1 MTVIESLH
9 QLLLRVRSYSPWEVA
24 AELIVIWIAVF
35 AVWRFVEGARGAA
48 ALKGILF
55 LVLVTLGLRLVLP
68 ADSLQRLAYLY
79 DKFLAFAAL
88 ALVIIF
94 QPELRRAMIR
104 LGETPFFRTA
114 PADVP
119 KVVDALVTAAAFLS
133 KNKFGA
139 IIAIERQVGLREIV
153 EGSGR
158 TLNADVS
165 PELLQSI
172 FWPNNPLHDMGVVIK
187 DAKIVA
193 AGVQF
198 PLADPEDVSDTH
210 IGTRHRAAV
219 GLSRVADAV
228 VLIVSEETGA
238 ISIAER
244 GRLNRWLSPEALRV
258 ELMKLLT
265 TAPTQ
270 DAQAALDEN
279 GARLPELPKS
289 VRMKP
294 ASPDKAGGGAAS

>member
-1 MTVIESLH
+1 MFDSL
-9 QLLLRVRSYSPWEVA
+9 QQVFLRVRSYSPWEVA
-24 AELIVIWIAVF
+24 AELVVIWIAVF

-55 LVLVTLGLRLVLP
+55 LVLLTLGLRLVLP

-79 DKFLAFAAL
+79 DKFLGFAAL

-104 LGETPFFRTA
+104 LGETPFFRSA
-114 PADVP
+114 QADVP
-119 KVVDALVTAAAFLS
+119 RVVDAIVTAAAFLS

-139 IIAIERQVGLREIV
+139 IIAVERQVGLREIV
-153 EGSGR
+153 EGSR
-158 TLNADVS
+158 MLNADIS
-165 PELLQSI
+165 AELLESI

-198 PLADPEDVSDTH
+198 PLADPDDVPDPH
-210 IGTRHRAAV
+210 VGTRHRAAV
-219 GLSRVADAV
+219 GLSRVADAAIV
-228 VLIVSEETGA
+228 VVSEETGA
-238 ISIAER
+238 ISVAER
-244 GRLNRWLSPEALRV
+244 GRLNRWLTPEALRT
-258 ELMKLLT
+258 ELQRLLT
-265 TAPTQ
+265 TAPS
-270 DAQAALDEN
+270 ADEVEGLADN
-279 GARLPELPKS
+279 GEPRAELPMS

-294 ASPDKAGGGAAS
+294 AQPEKTPAEQRS